1 MIFIIPIILAANFV
15 YFDNASCA
23 WSVEVPV
30 KFNTVTVMQTVH
42 KKLYGYYDSGNI
54 YLCPQLTKEE
64 RSLTYF
70 HEYGHYV
77 WEQLTYVQQQ
87 YWISIQWDEFITNY
101 ASTHYQEDFA
111 ETFQFVILGKKYAW
125 DSKVIRKKIR
135 FMQLV
140 IQSMK

>member
-1 MIFIIPIILAANFV
+1 MLFIVPIILASNFV
-15 YFDNASCA
+15 SPNGSSCA
-23 WSVEVPV
+23 WYNDIVLRNGNIEIVQ
-30 KFNTVTVMQTVH
+30 KR
-42 KKLYGYYDSGNI
+42 LYGYYENENI
-54 YLCPQLTKEE
+54 YLCPQLTPEE
-64 RSLTYF
+64 KTYTYF

-77 WEQLTYVQQQ
+77 WHHITVEQQEYWMKLWPESLTKYGSENYV
-87 YWISIQWDEFITNY
+87 
-101 ASTHYQEDFA
+101 EDFA